1 MTTPT
6 QGPLV
11 SAVAFEAMD
20 CEHVAAAL
28 KAHGFEIVGLGPR
41 NVVGSRLIPGH
52 DATET
57 REAAFWRIPGSSAW
71 TGTLQL
77 RFPHPRAGEVTG
89 SPMNAPG
96 ARFPAFT
103 MRLLH
108 HTRWLRTL
116 DELEAWLGGVVSIPI
131 DDAERT
137 AIQQGG

>member
-1 MTTPT
+1 MTTPVRDPVPFT
-6 QGPLV
+6 VLECDQI
-11 SAVAFEAMD
+11 
-20 CEHVAAAL
+20 AAAL
-28 KAHGFEIVGLGPR
+28 RAARFEIVCLGAR
-41 NVVGSRLIPGH
+41 NVVGARGVPGH
-52 DATET
+52 PATTT

-89 SPMNAPG
+89 SHMNAPG

-116 DELEAWLGGVVSIPI
+116 DELEAWLGVVSIPI
-131 DDAERT
+131 DDAERAAIT
-137 AIQQGG
+137 AGSA